1 MTITI
6 DIDEPAELEHLMGWL
21 RDNDLL
27 DRVAFKHTRSADQ
40 PLIIKGDKSIDP
52 RGLDGLW
59 KDNPRTLEEI
69 RKASWRI

>member
-6 DIDEPAELEHLMGWL
+6 DQIEPAELEHLMGWL

-27 DRVAFKHTRSADQ
+27 DRLAVKPATPVQTPF
-40 PLIIKGDKSIDP
+40 IVKGDKTLDP
-52 RGLDGLW
+52 YSLDGIW
-59 KDNPRTLEEI
+59 KDNPRTLDEI